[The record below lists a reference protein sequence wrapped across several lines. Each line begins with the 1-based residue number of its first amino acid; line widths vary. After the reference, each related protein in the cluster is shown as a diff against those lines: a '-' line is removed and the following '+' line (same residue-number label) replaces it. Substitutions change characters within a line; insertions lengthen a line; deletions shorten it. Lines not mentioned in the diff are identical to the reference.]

1 MVISHSGF
9 LQRQLRGQDKE
20 GGGWDGGKTVKAKGK
35 VGSGTEML
43 DCFGGTGV
51 ERHLKAD
58 SDSVRH
64 RFSSFYNT
72 HLCASTTSLCLLV

>member
-1 MVISHSGF
+1 M
-9 LQRQLRGQDKE
+9 
-20 GGGWDGGKTVKAKGK
+20 KAKGK
-35 VGSGTEML
+35 VGSGTERL

-58 SDSVRH
+58 SNSVSH

-72 HLCASTTSLCLLV
+72 HLCASTTSFCFLV